1 MSPFDSNLTNSYIH
15 LYRGELGRMVS
26 YRIRLDTTT
35 NWSIITTAGV
45 TTLALG
51 DPLIPHVV
59 FLFAMFLRFFF
70 FHLEAR
76 RFRVYELSRHR
87 VRVLERYFYKEM
99 LTGET
104 DPTWKRDL
112 RESLHSPRS
121 PVSYLNALGWRLR
134 RNYLWLYTGVFIIW
148 FIKLDFVEGQSLSL
162 AEFVSRADVGR
173 LPGAATLAGVASFY
187 LILLA
192 LSVSSSMRHRLED
205 D

>member
-1 MSPFDSNLTNSYIH
+1 
-15 LYRGELGRMVS
+15 
-26 YRIRLDTTT
+26 
-35 NWSIITTAGV
+35 
-45 TTLALG
+45 
-51 DPLIPHVV
+51 
-59 FLFAMFLRFFF
+59 MFLLFFF
-70 FHLEAR
+70 LHLEAR

-87 VRVLERYFYKEM
+87 VRVLERHFYGEM

-104 DPTWKRDL
+104 NDQWKRDL
-112 RESLHSPRS
+112 LQSLHSPRS

-187 LILLA
+187 LVLLA